1 MKAIELNSQNFNEV
15 IGSGKTVLV
24 DLWAPWCGPC
34 RMLSPIIDEIAE
46 SQEQLNLIVG
56 KVNVDENVEIA
67 KKYSVAAIPTLLI
80 FKNGELANKSV
91 GLVSKQEILNLIK

>member
-67 KKYSVAAIPTLLI
+67 KKYSVVAIPTLLI